1 MNERKLQAWIE
12 AGVVDPDAA
21 ARIRGWEASH
31 ARPLALW
38 AVIGIGALAIALGIM
53 LVVAANWDDIPPMLR
68 LSLHLALLA
77 GLLGAV
83 WWRGDQLAARQPWWQ
98 EALLFVCG
106 ALGLTFLA
114 HLGQVYQTT
123 SPLWQ
128 PVAVWLVLF
137 GPVLLL
143 RGRSWLTAVT
153 VMLAAGVAAND
164 YAGGGYDL
172 GSGELV
178 RRSAYCAALISA
190 LPILAAAVGA
200 LAQRLSTRADFWRRI
215 EQLGLI
221 YAVGMASWLA
231 LWAGYLAGD
240 LGGTG
245 TAASPYV
252 AGALVI
258 RAAVALASAA
268 LLLLAPQEIRP
279 RAAAAVLCAAGLTML
294 LSQLSLGHNIA
305 SALLF
310 MALWCGVAAAAILG
324 GWRVTFQ
331 LAVAAVALRLIVLS
345 FELDDNLLDN
355 GLGLIAGGVITLAVA
370 GAATVVARR
379 FAPPREAQP

>member
-1 MNERKLQAWIE
+1 MNERKLKAWIE

-38 AVIGIGALAIALGIM
+38 AMIGIGALAIGLGIV
-53 LVVAANWDDIPPMLR
+53 LVVAANWNDISPMLR

-77 GLLGAV
+77 GLLGGV
-83 WWRGDQLAARQPWWQ
+83 WWRGNQLAARQPWWQ
-98 EALLFVCG
+98 EALLFICG

-128 PVAVWLVLF
+128 PVAVWLLLF
-137 GPVLLL
+137 GPLLLL
-143 RGRSWLTAVT
+143 RGRSWLTALT
-153 VMLAAGVAAND
+153 VMLAAMIAVSDYSLGTAAPR
-164 YAGGGYDL
+164 
-172 GSGELV
+172 SGAWG
-178 RRSAYCAALISA
+178 RRSTDAGALIAA
-190 LPILAAAVGA
+190 LPILAAGLGA
-200 LAQRLSTRADFWRRI
+200 YARRLSAREDFWRRI
-215 EQLGLI
+215 EQLGLA
-221 YAVGMASWLA
+221 YAVGMASSLA
-231 LWAGYLAGD
+231 LLAGHWGSTERAD
-240 LGGTG
+240 T
-245 TAASPYV
+245 PYV

-258 RAAVALASAA
+258 QAAIALASAA
-268 LLLLAPQEIRP
+268 LLLLAQKDTGA
-279 RAAAAVLCAAGLTML
+279 RAAAAVLCAVGLTMV
-294 LSQLSLGHNIA
+294 LSQFCLGHAIA

-310 MALWCGVAAAAILG
+310 MALWCGVAAAAIHG
-324 GWRVTFQ
+324 GWRAIFQ

-370 GAATVVARR
+370 GAATVIARR
-379 FAPPREAQP
+379 FAPPKEAQP